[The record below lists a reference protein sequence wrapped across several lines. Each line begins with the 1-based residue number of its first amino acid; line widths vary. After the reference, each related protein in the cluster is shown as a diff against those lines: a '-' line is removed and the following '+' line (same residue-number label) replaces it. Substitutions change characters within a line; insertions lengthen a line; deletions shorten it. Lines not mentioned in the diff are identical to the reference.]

1 VHISALN
8 LQFVEPI
15 VLQNA
20 RLFDNVLGVEL
31 EVSSVYVYKC
41 FRPLS

>member
-1 VHISALN
+1 MHISALN

-15 VLQNA
+15 VLRNA

>member
-1 VHISALN
+1 MHISALN
-8 LQFVEPI
+8 LQFVEPV
-15 VLQNA
+15 VLQNT

-31 EVSSVYVYKC
+31 EVSSVYAYKC